1 MKIDLHCHTKATKKG
16 DGDGRNVTPELF
28 AEKVANAGV
37 KILAITNH
45 NHFDKTQYSSL
56 KQIVKDYCQ
65 VWPGVEFDI
74 QGKTKFHLIV
84 VANPD
89 NVNLFSSQVDILF
102 KDKDLNKCT
111 LSIEEVY
118 NALNK
123 CDVIYIPHYHKSPD
137 IKEDD
142 KNKLEKIVGD
152 ESRIFLELSNHRSL
166 GVYTNHGYRSL
177 VGSDVKDWA
186 TYDQCTFAE
195 LKLPVDSF
203 HQFCLLAKR
212 DKTIVETLLNKK
224 DSLELTAKPHKSVS
238 IKIRIYQD
246 INIIFGHKGTGKSE
260 ILKSLCEDMISHGMS
275 CEQYIANEKK
285 NNFKALTSTS
295 SMDRDLKKVG
305 ADTCED
311 KFLTIMKW
319 NDSIPTAFNMYIN
332 WYQTKNASANKR
344 RMQITESSM
353 IPYTKPRYY
362 RIHELDKSSIDTVV
376 SKIHSIK
383 VNEYINSDDEIKL
396 NDLLYNLKVGI
407 YTKRQEDLIDK
418 FSTQL
423 ANKTIQSIKNN
434 ADKCSDTV
442 SKPSSTGLIE
452 FVLNRMILYNAV
464 KDIVNVLESPPK
476 IEKEKIGVL
485 EDKGDIY
492 VATRYQF
499 INPDLYAS
507 EFDKKYGYQN
517 LLDIVDSLLD
527 IKNNI
532 FSNDINIK
540 VQHLCEK
547 LKEHNINSMKPFLG
561 IKKYVCDSKGKE
573 YQPSDGEESIIL
585 LQRVLHKDADAYFLD
600 EPELGMG
607 NSYIDKTI
615 RPLITDLAK
624 RRKYVIIATHNANI
638 AVRTLPYMSIF
649 RTHNAG
655 VYSTYCG
662 NPFNDMLINLTDK
675 NDIRSWST
683 ESMHTLE
690 GGKEAF
696 YERKEIYESK
706 NN

>member
-65 VWPGVEFDI
+65 VWPGVEIDI

-275 CEQYIANEKK
+275 CEQYIANEKT

-311 KFLTIMKW
+311 KFLTIMNW
-319 NDSIPTAFNMYIN
+319 NDSIPTAFNLYIN
-332 WYQTKNASANKR
+332 WYQTKNAMLIEKQMMSLLCTLKREQTGTLSIPQGIRSIANAALKDS
-344 RMQITESSM
+344 Q
-353 IPYTKPRYY
+353 Y
-362 RIHELDKSSIDTVV
+362 SSIILPDSLTMID
-376 SKIHSIK
+376 SHAFM
-383 VNEYINSDDEIKL
+383 DC
-396 NDLLYNLKVGI
+396 YNLKEIVIPEGVTEICTGAFVFCEQLESVQLPLSLNKVGYGI
-407 YTKRQEDLIDK
+407 FGSCNSL
-418 FSTQL
+418 
-423 ANKTIQSIKNN
+423 KTIMISPDHPAYEMIDLLLV
-434 ADKCSDTV
+434 DKR
-442 SKPSSTGLIE
+442 KKE
-452 FVLNRMILYNAV
+452 
-464 KDIVNVLESPPK
+464 IVNALTSVP
-476 IEKEKIGVL
+476 
-485 EDKGDIY
+485 
-492 VATRYQF
+492 ARYE
-499 INPDLYAS
+499 IP
-507 EFDKKYGYQN
+507 E
-517 LLDIVDSLLD
+517 
-527 IKNNI
+527 
-532 FSNDINIK
+532 
-540 VQHLCEK
+540 
-547 LKEHNINSMKPFLG
+547 G
-561 IKKYVCDSKGKE
+561 IKG
-573 YQPSDGEESIIL
+573 
-585 LQRVLHKDADAYFLD
+585 
-600 EPELGMG
+600 
-607 NSYIDKTI
+607 
-615 RPLITDLAK
+615 
-624 RRKYVIIATHNANI
+624 IAGTAF
-638 AVRTLPYMSIF
+638 T
-649 RTHNAG
+649 G
-655 VYSTYCG
+655 CE
-662 NPFNDMLINLTDK
+662 NLTELIVPEGVTSIGHNVFMLCPNLRKIALPASVEEIGWNAFPTSGQVVIVAPEGSYAQEYCKENGYEFEGMK
-675 NDIRSWST
+675 N
-683 ESMHTLE
+683 
-690 GGKEAF
+690 
-696 YERKEIYESK
+696 
-706 NN
+706 